1 MPGLVPDITFFV
13 PVVGVDGRVKPG
25 HDVERTIA
33 RKNSKHPARRKRLA
47 DVLHLGLVRDH
58 VEHDRDENKWDR
70 GLAWFHSKID
80 NCSGGRASRKT
91 QMTKALGMSAA
102 ITNLSPTR

>member
-47 DVLHLGLVRDH
+47 DVLHLGPRPRPWSSMTVVRP
-58 VEHDRDENKWDR
+58 
-70 GLAWFHSKID
+70 
-80 NCSGGRASRKT
+80 
-91 QMTKALGMSAA
+91 SAA
-102 ITNLSPTR
+102 KSLSLAPISA